1 MSPQNSTG
9 DTNKGYW
16 NVVNELK
23 EVLKTGREI
32 IDTGLV
38 WFYIRRHSSKIHI
51 KNVWTPEARVGYFKY
66 IIPKL
71 EGAGYIEKHGLLWK
85 LTKKPIGDPI
95 GFSFDKTTLKK

>member
-1 MSPQNSTG
+1 MRRKFTIYKKYVVSPQKFTG
-9 DTNKGYW
+9 DTNKVYW

-23 EVLKTGREI
+23 EVFKTGREI
-32 IDTGLV
+32 IDIGLI

-71 EGAGYIEKHGLLWK
+71 EGAGYIEKHGLFRK
-85 LTKKPIGDPI
+85 LTKKILETP
-95 GFSFDKTTLKK
+95 